1 VTVRFGVAASSP
13 GCNHLCTPARCREID
28 NEGMVTALAY
38 PVQILG
44 VLSAVLVWMVVVPI
58 VDLLTPG
65 LPEAA

>member
-1 VTVRFGVAASSP
+1 MVR
-13 GCNHLCTPARCREID
+13 
-28 NEGMVTALAY
+28 ALAY
-38 PVQILG
+38 PVQIVG